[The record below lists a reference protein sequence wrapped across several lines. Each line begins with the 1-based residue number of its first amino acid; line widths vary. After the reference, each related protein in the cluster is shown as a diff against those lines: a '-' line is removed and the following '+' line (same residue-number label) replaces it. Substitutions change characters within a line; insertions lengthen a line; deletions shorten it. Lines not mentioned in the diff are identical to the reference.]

1 MEKNTGSFVLVIC
14 GVLAIYM
21 IGCGS
26 LEKDAAF
33 VRANPPSGSAILPD
47 NTITVTFD
55 NTPLTVDVEI
65 QGHPDT
71 SFFWELDGRKLTV
84 RGNPEFQ
91 VGKNYIII
99 ISWATGRKILN
110 YTARPPPEP
119 PKPPPPPEPPPAT
132 FVGAVPP
139 SGSEISANASII
151 VTFDNDPGDVTASAG
166 TVAGSG
172 KVRTISGPFKPGAF
186 SLIITWPN
194 GDSSQTFNYAVIAAD

>member
-1 MEKNTGSFVLVIC
+1 MEKNVGSFVLVIC
-14 GVLAIYM
+14 GVLTIYM

-33 VRANPPSGSAILPD
+33 VSANPSSGSDILPD

-55 NTPLTVDVEI
+55 NTPVTVDVEI

-99 ISWATGRKILN
+99 ITWATGRKILN
-110 YTARPPPEP
+110 YTARPPPGP
-119 PKPPPPPEPPPAT
+119 PKPPPPEPPPAT
-132 FVGAVPP
+132 FVSAVPA
-139 SGSEISANASII
+139 SGSEIRADGAIT
-151 VTFDNDPGDVTASAG
+151 VTFDNDPGDMIASAG

-172 KVRTISGPFKPGAF
+172 KVRTISGPFRPGAF
-186 SLIITWPN
+186 SLTIAWPN
-194 GDSSQTFNYAVIAAD
+194 GDGNHTFNYAVIAAD